1 LFVES
6 RGFVDCWLTEAG
18 EAMIE
23 RLRTGQMRSKGI
35 ELGIT
40 TEEKIEEM
48 IKAWQEWIETEDATL
63 GIVNGEI
70 IIKKA

>member
-1 LFVES
+1 
-6 RGFVDCWLTEAG
+6 
-18 EAMIE
+18 MIE
-23 RLRTGQMRSKGI
+23 RLKTGQMRSKGI
-35 ELGIT
+35 EMGFT

-70 IIKKA
+70 IIKKP